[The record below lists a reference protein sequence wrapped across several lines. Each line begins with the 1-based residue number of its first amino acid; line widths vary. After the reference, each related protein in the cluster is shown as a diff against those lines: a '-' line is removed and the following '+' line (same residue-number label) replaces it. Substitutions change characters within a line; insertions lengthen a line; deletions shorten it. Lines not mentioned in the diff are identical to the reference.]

1 MLANVE
7 ADGGV
12 GETVDPIL
20 DVSWVTFFREQRES
34 FNNYLM
40 TKTKNFF
47 PLLQL
52 VGSGNQNHSRKQ
64 LAIQCR
70 IQGDRRS
77 WANIVGSPPIAS
89 NITIRPTRVPIM
101 PNAGTVDPMDCKM
114 FTGTMLRSNV
124 RSLMF

>member
-12 GETVDPIL
+12 VETVDPIL

-34 FNNYLM
+34 NNNYLM

-52 VGSGNQNHSRKQ
+52 VGSEN
-64 LAIQCR
+64 
-70 IQGDRRS
+70 
-77 WANIVGSPPIAS
+77 
-89 NITIRPTRVPIM
+89 
-101 PNAGTVDPMDCKM
+101 
-114 FTGTMLRSNV
+114 
-124 RSLMF
+124 